1 MLMAVFHLVSTYM
14 VSCLSSS
21 EVVKK
26 TKNSPKY
33 QSPLL
38 SSYFSLFCESGL
50 TSELAQGGTI

>member
-1 MLMAVFHLVSTYM
+1 MLMAVRHLLSTYM

-26 TKNSPKY
+26 TQNSPKY

-38 SSYFSLFCESGL
+38 SYFFLFCESGL